1 MPFFHPFAKM
11 KMTMRFLFLLLF
23 STVQLQI
30 FAQNIPQLE
39 QKLATSHDSVFC
51 QIAFQ
56 ISDVYFKA
64 AKYDEAAGAAV
75 KAYQKASELGRKD
88 LMAIALNKEAKA
100 TVKNRKAKKMER
112 LAALA
117 KFGESLELVT
127 SSKIDNA
134 ELEMDN
140 IENLR
145 QAGENMAQIIEK
157 SEVRKILHVCLDSVK
172 KELIAIPGA
181 VVNMDSRPPSP
192 PAPPG
197 SPEEMK
203 RHDRQREYQQKI
215 MAMNLAHIEKELRNA
230 KVTTAS
236 GNPEMPEL
244 VALSVLPNLKE
255 KWGPKKAE
263 IEREFAREIRKIEQ
277 MNVDEAREELLLAE
291 YKYKYDS
298 LAHLHI
304 LDSIN
309 LEKTEIALQKQASE
323 MERQQARKS
332 LMMVGSGSTLVLSFL
347 LFFGFLNQKK
357 TNRLLSQK
365 NEKIQQEQD
374 RSEELL
380 LNILP
385 SEVANELKQYGAA
398 KAHRY
403 DEVTVLFSDFKDFT
417 GIAEELSPEMLI
429 SNLDH
434 CFKAFDR
441 ITEKYRLEKIKT
453 IGDAYLCAGGLP
465 SPDPEHAIRTV
476 QAALEMQDFLNKWK
490 AEKEAKGEKYFE
502 ARIGIHTGPIIAG
515 VVGVKKFAY
524 DIWGDTVNIASR
536 MESSGEAGRINI
548 SGSTY
553 DLVKQRFNCSHR
565 GKISAK
571 NKGEIDMYFVERT
584 NEA

>member
-1 MPFFHPFAKM
+1 M

-56 ISDVYFKA
+56 ISDAYFKA
-64 AKYDEAAGAAV
+64 EKFDEAAGAAV

-277 MNVDEAREELLLAE
+277 MNADEAREELLLAE

-429 SNLDH
+429 SDLDH

-476 QAALEMQDFLNKWK
+476 QAALEMQDFLKKWK